1 MSNHNTQA
9 ATASSFVP
17 TDRSYEQARVQK
29 ISKLTDSDRKSLT
42 RQLGYLPGN
51 ALEVVARVKDI
62 FLDATEEAHMDA
74 STLDEPLVV
83 KLYPLV
89 LREEADGKKSRR
101 RRRRQ
106 EPTNGNRDSEASA
119 GELLLEPFPTIFWV
133 THPRI
138 KALVSKL
145 ELDQMGTECERILK
159 EDLQKEQIV
168 GPGDSIQYSSD
179 APASVAPA
187 SALASMRKAH
197 LTYSIE
203 RRDLILSQDWEY
215 IVQRKWESA
224 FDASRGVAGIRNPAS
239 VKCLHAHV
247 SHFWSGCKDNVV
259 GMWVAE
265 RVTKMLQQE

>member
-1 MSNHNTQA
+1 MSIHNTQA

-17 TDRSYEQARVQK
+17 TDCSYEQARVQK
-29 ISKLTDSDRKSLT
+29 LSKLTDTDGKSLT

-62 FLDATEEAHMDA
+62 VLDATEEAHMDA

-101 RRRRQ
+101 RRRQQ
-106 EPTNGNRDSEASA
+106 EPTNGDRDSKASA

-168 GPGDSIQYSSD
+168 
-179 APASVAPA
+179 
-187 SALASMRKAH
+187 
-197 LTYSIE
+197 
-203 RRDLILSQDWEY
+203 
-215 IVQRKWESA
+215 
-224 FDASRGVAGIRNPAS
+224 
-239 VKCLHAHV
+239 
-247 SHFWSGCKDNVV
+247 
-259 GMWVAE
+259 
-265 RVTKMLQQE
+265 